1 MNALNTY
8 KNQLEEEAESKDL
21 LFWKKYKIFLFSNK
35 MLDQPQIFNFEPQE
49 TSFQNTPVE
58 ENLNIGVSNTLDNQK
73 TQTPSSGS
81 KPLSTLFNKFTRKD
95 NNRPKSPFKFMNK
108 SLREGSPA
116 VSNNKNNKAAAKS
129 KVARSSEFGHKFLP
143 TAPANTASNLKSNVQ
158 GASPTTRQT
167 SAGVNF
173 YNNKDNVKRS
183 MIPEGEPGFSSTS
196 SPDVANRMLETDD
209 MELQAIM
216 DYVDEYY
223 YGIRVF
229 PGQDPS
235 NIYVGWTTSR
245 FHSSSSKI
253 NKQFNLKA
261 TSQCALIN
269 TNSDGSIVSNLT
281 RKDCYMLSAAELN
294 QFHIDSDVS
303 SSKRIS
309 HGLLIGCLVDLST
322 GILSFLVNGKEA
334 PQKFFVEPGTK
345 LYPACFVEPT
355 TKEVLQFELGRVKN
369 CLPLSAALFPSLG
382 KHVIPRCPLRLQV
395 QSMIP
400 KRWSR
405 VPNNLLKVHTLKMNN
420 VLGWSLLC
428 EENGIILYFYIYE
441 DNYIFCI
448 I

>member
-1 MNALNTY
+1 
-8 KNQLEEEAESKDL
+8 
-21 LFWKKYKIFLFSNK
+21 
-35 MLDQPQIFNFEPQE
+35 
-49 TSFQNTPVE
+49 
-58 ENLNIGVSNTLDNQK
+58 
-73 TQTPSSGS
+73 
-81 KPLSTLFNKFTRKD
+81 
-95 NNRPKSPFKFMNK
+95 MNK
-108 SLREGSPA
+108 SIREGSPA
-116 VSNNKNNKAAAKS
+116 TTNNKNNKTPPKS
-129 KVARSSEFGHKFLP
+129 KFARSSEFGHKFLP

-158 GASPTTRQT
+158 GALPTSRQT
-167 SAGVNF
+167 STGVNF
-173 YNNKDNVKRS
+173 YNAKDNGKRS
-183 MIPEGEPGFSSTS
+183 VIPENEAGFSNVS
-196 SPDVANRMLETDD
+196 SPDASNRLLETDD

-216 DYVDEYY
+216 EYVDEYY

-245 FHSSSSKI
+245 FHLSPSKI
-253 NKQFNLKA
+253 NKQFNLKSA
-261 TSQCALIN
+261 SECALIN
-269 TNSDGSIVSNLT
+269 TNSDGSIISNLT

-322 GILSFLVNGKEA
+322 GILSFLVNGKVA

-345 LYPACFVEPT
+345 LYPACFVEPS
-355 TKEVLQFELGRVKN
+355 TKEVLQFELGRIKN

-395 QSMIP
+395 QSVIP

-428 EENGIILYFYIYE
+428 EENGKLISPIK
-441 DNYIFCI
+441 IF
-448 I
+448 